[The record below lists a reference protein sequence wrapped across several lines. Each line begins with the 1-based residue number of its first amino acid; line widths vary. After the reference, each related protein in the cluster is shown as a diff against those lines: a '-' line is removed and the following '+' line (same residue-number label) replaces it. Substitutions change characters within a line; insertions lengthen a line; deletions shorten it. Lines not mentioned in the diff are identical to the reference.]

1 MDDSDYNHNPFS
13 DLEILRSEF
22 PSLMTSDELLNLKLP
37 PIKWAIKDLLPAG
50 LSLLAGPPKI
60 GKSYL
65 LLSLAKD
72 ILKQGGSVFY
82 FAGEDS
88 RFLLQSRLRQLEIE
102 PSDDLCLI
110 CGRDGSLAKPN
121 EYLDKVDL
129 ILRAK
134 EFDAVFLDNME
145 IVLPERSRQSDDYT
159 FYYKH
164 LPTWAEMAARYNSAI
179 IMTHHTTK
187 EVRDDPFKSI
197 LGSQAIMGSCDS
209 VFVIE
214 RSNQSNLF
222 NLHSTGKFSPDV
234 VHSLKRDG
242 AGFEF
247 DGSAEEANLRATK
260 GLHRLYELIKENPGI
275 QQKEIVLVLEQ
286 PKGNVS
292 RDIRKLIERGFI
304 EGNPFEG
311 YAVIN
316 TTDNLD
322 NLDN

>member
-1 MDDSDYNHNPFS
+1 MGDSDFKYNPFS
-13 DLEILRSEF
+13 DLEILRAEF
-22 PSLMTSDELLNLKLP
+22 PSLITSDELLNLKLP
-37 PIKWAIKDLLPAG
+37 PVKWAIKNLLPAG

-65 LLSLAKD
+65 LLTLAKD

-121 EYLDKVDL
+121 EYLDRVEI

-145 IVLPERSRQSDDYT
+145 IVLPERTRQSDDYT

-164 LPTWAEMAARYNSAI
+164 LPSWAEMAARYNAAI

-187 EVRDDPFKSI
+187 EVREDPFKSI

-209 VFVIE
+209 IFVME
-214 RSNQSNLF
+214 RSNQSNQF
-222 NLHSTGKFSPDV
+222 NLHSTGKFLVDT

-247 DGSAEEANLRATK
+247 DGSALEANLRVTK
-260 GLHRLYELIKENPGI
+260 GLHRLYELIKERPGI
-275 QQKEIVLVLEQ
+275 HQSEIVSILEQ

-292 RDIRKLIERGFI
+292 RDIRKLTQRGFI
-304 EGNPFEG
+304 EGNTFEG
-311 YAVIN
+311 YRVIT